1 VSDLMPA
8 RLFLLRLVL
17 LWILFIGPRR
27 PSNFAPV
34 LRPDY

>member
-1 VSDLMPA
+1 MPA
-8 RLFLLRLVL
+8 RYFLLQLVL
-17 LWILFIGPRR
+17 LWVLFIGPRR